1 MSKQGKWASILI
13 MEPPSVPAWARA
25 SKHQIHN
32 PLEKRSGS
40 QMIQFSFYE
49 YLWKSILYQN
59 ILSLFLIPAQHEEEG
74 GE

>member
-1 MSKQGKWASILI
+1 
-13 MEPPSVPAWARA
+13 
-25 SKHQIHN
+25 
-32 PLEKRSGS
+32 
-40 QMIQFSFYE
+40 MIQFSFYE